1 LYFKTAE
8 NRKSPPNRGLKSAA
22 AAGKRG
28 GPIFFDDGEE
38 KIMSTMD
45 FIKGIGVGV
54 IAGGTIGIAMTSGK
68 RRHGHSKMKTA
79 AMRTISNV
87 MENVSDVLGM

>member
-1 LYFKTAE
+1 
-8 NRKSPPNRGLKSAA
+8 
-22 AAGKRG
+22 
-28 GPIFFDDGEE
+28 
-38 KIMSTMD
+38 MD

-68 RRHGHSKMKTA
+68 RRHGHSKMKNA

>member
-1 LYFKTAE
+1 
-8 NRKSPPNRGLKSAA
+8 
-22 AAGKRG
+22 
-28 GPIFFDDGEE
+28 
-38 KIMSTMD
+38 MSTMD